1 MQFFFEQAEAFNKL
15 WNSTVVF
22 PEDADGKKAGVEKL
36 NRFGLMLVVDNL
48 ASGDLLKYNT
58 VLDLD
63 NNMVLMKMQ
72 LESEKAMYQDR
83 LRKVKS

>member
-1 MQFFFEQAEAFNKL
+1 
-15 WNSTVVF
+15 
-22 PEDADGKKAGVEKL
+22 
-36 NRFGLMLVVDNL
+36 MLVVDNL
-48 ASGDLLKYNT
+48 ANGDLLKYNT

>member
-1 MQFFFEQAEAFNKL
+1 
-15 WNSTVVF
+15 
-22 PEDADGKKAGVEKL
+22 
-36 NRFGLMLVVDNL
+36 MLVVDNL

-83 LRKVKS
+83 LREVKS

>member
-1 MQFFFEQAEAFNKL
+1 
-15 WNSTVVF
+15 
-22 PEDADGKKAGVEKL
+22 
-36 NRFGLMLVVDNL
+36 MLIVDNL